1 MLKQRILTAVLLAP
15 LAIAGVLGLSTPW
28 FALVL
33 GALCAAGLVEWAR
46 LVGLR
51 SLPAQLALMA
61 GNVALMLLLWFWP
74 QRDEA
79 LRIEMFLGVAW
90 WPLAALWLRHFSFGQ
105 ALARRNQSIKALAGS
120 LIVVPAWAAG
130 VLLHGSGGNG
140 PRWVLFVLVLIW
152 CADVF
157 AYFAGRRYGTTKL
170 APRVSPGKTRAGL
183 YGALI
188 GSALYAAVAGVA
200 LGHSDGALFVF
211 VLLSVVT
218 VGVSVVGDLFESLI
232 KRHSNVKDSGNIFP
246 GHGGV
251 LDRLDSLFAAL
262 PVFVAGK
269 LLFQL

>member
-1 MLKQRILTAVLLAP
+1 MLKQRVLTAILLAP

-28 FALVL
+28 FALAL
-33 GALCAAGLVEWAR
+33 GAVCAAGLVEWAR

-51 SLPAQLALMA
+51 SASAQFALAAANVGLMVLLWLWPEREPALR
-61 GNVALMLLLWFWP
+61 VAL
-74 QRDEA
+74 
-79 LRIEMFLGVAW
+79 FLGVAW
-90 WPLAALWLRHFSFGQ
+90 WPLAALWLRHYSFGQ
-105 ALARRNQSIKALAGS
+105 TLVRRNQSIKALAGC

-130 VLLHGSGGNG
+130 VLLHGSAPWG

-152 CADVF
+152 CADIF
-157 AYFAGRRYGTTKL
+157 AFFAGRRYGTTKL

-200 LGHSDGALFVF
+200 LGHANGALFVL
-211 VLLSVVT
+211 VLLSVAT
-218 VGVSVVGDLFESLI
+218 VGVSVIGDLFESLI
-232 KRHSNVKDSGNIFP
+232 KRHSNVKDSGGIFP

-251 LDRLDSLFAAL
+251 FDRMDSVFAAL
-262 PVFVAGK
+262 PIFVAGK